1 MTNVIFILLIVL
13 LAAIGIIW
21 LQLFLS
27 KKTSKWSGLIIPIIT
42 FAFSFLYVSNIIDTG
57 SLWQNIILI
66 VSTLL
71 LSNIP
76 TIILVAIYF
85 ACREKLK
92 RKAQIEK
99 MNIQDLE

>member
-1 MTNVIFILLIVL
+1 MRNTTIVL
-13 LAAIGIIW
+13 LIGLIAAAGVIW

-27 KKTSKWSGLIIPIIT
+27 KKSSKWFGLILPAVT
-42 FAFSFLYVSNIIDTG
+42 FAFSLLYVLGMMDTG

-66 VSTLL
+66 VSIFF

-76 TIILVAIYF
+76 TLILLAIYF
-85 ACREKLK
+85 ACRERLK
-92 RKAQIEK
+92 RKAQLEK

>member
-1 MTNVIFILLIVL
+1 MYKTAIALLIVSL
-13 LAAIGIIW
+13 VAAGLIW

-27 KKTSKWSGLIIPIIT
+27 KKSSKWFGLILPIIT
-42 FAFSFLYVSNIIDTG
+42 FVFSLLRVLGIMDTG
-57 SLWQNIILI
+57 SLWQNIILA

-71 LSNIP
+71 LLNIP
-76 TIILVAIYF
+76 TIVLLAIYF

-92 RKAQIEK
+92 KKAQLEK

>member
-1 MTNVIFILLIVL
+1 MDRPIIVLLIVL
-13 LAAIGIIW
+13 IVAVGVLW
-21 LQLFLS
+21 LQFFLS
-27 KKTSKWSGLIIPIIT
+27 KKSSKWLGLILPIIT
-42 FAFSFLYVSNIIDTG
+42 FAFSLLYVLNIMDTG
-57 SLWQNIILI
+57 SLWQNMILI

-76 TIILVAIYF
+76 TIILLAIYF

-92 RKAQIEK
+92 RKAQLEK